1 VHDATVSEGPKT
13 PGPFDL
19 ADRKEWSGAVGLARL
34 IDPSSKGAIMRK
46 FLLLTG
52 AALFALA
59 LTSSS
64 ALAAVNVKR
73 LPVADFGNPDAAS
86 VTLFGGN
93 FSGLGSVPAIA
104 TLEVTGTVDYDCANP
119 QGHLSPGQNPVAAQP
134 GLAQQDLGNADHNG
148 RGTINDLTATATAPD
163 PAPSAQEVG
172 CGGGGSTQWTV
183 VNPVVTVTGAHL
195 TITQNGV
202 IVFCR
207 NYTEDGTGTAC

>member
-1 VHDATVSEGPKT
+1 M
-13 PGPFDL
+13 
-19 ADRKEWSGAVGLARL
+19 RKSVLLSVTALLAVG
-34 IDPSSKGAIMRK
+34 I
-46 FLLLTG
+46 T
-52 AALFALA
+52 
-59 LTSSS
+59 TSV

-73 LPVADFGNPDAAS
+73 FPTAS
-86 VTLFGGN
+86 FSGDTVTLTGGN

-104 TLEVTGTVDYDCANP
+104 EFQATAGVATYTCFNP
-119 QGHLSPGQNPVAAQP
+119 QGHPSPGQNPVPAQP
-134 GLAQQDLGNADHNG
+134 GLASQDLGNADHNG

-163 PAPSAQEVG
+163 PAPSAQTVG

-207 NYTEDGTGTAC
+207 NYTGDGTGAAC